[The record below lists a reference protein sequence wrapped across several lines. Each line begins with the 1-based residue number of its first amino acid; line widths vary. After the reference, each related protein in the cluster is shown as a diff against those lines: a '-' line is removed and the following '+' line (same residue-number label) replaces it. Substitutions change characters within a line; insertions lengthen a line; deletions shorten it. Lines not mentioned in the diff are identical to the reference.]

1 MASVD
6 VSTEVVI
13 DRPRDQVARYA
24 ADPDNVAEWYANI
37 RSVVWK
43 TDRPAVL
50 GSQVAFVAHFLGR
63 RLEYTYEIVERIP
76 GEKLV
81 MRTALGPFP
90 METTYTWE
98 AITES
103 STLMTLRNRGRPAGF
118 SALMA
123 PLLAFMVRRATR
135 KDLALLKRL
144 LEDEPAEPDPS

>member
-76 GEKLV
+76 GE
-81 MRTALGPFP
+81 
-90 METTYTWE
+90 
-98 AITES
+98 S
-103 STLMTLRNRGRPAGF
+103 S
-118 SALMA
+118 
-123 PLLAFMVRRATR
+123 
-135 KDLALLKRL
+135 
-144 LEDEPAEPDPS
+144 